1 MALIPKFTN
10 TDPNARVSFSF
21 KRSSRRQLDLYRHF
35 YKEQYGDVD
44 LPERGPLVEQIV
56 VALLAKD
63 PDFKKWM
70 DGLKKGGAVL
80 TGVDAGLDREEGT
93 EPKARGAAP
102 IQVAA
107 GGSVVGAAATS
118 VSMPVGS
125 LADAA
130 TSFANGNAGTT
141 ATPAAPAPAP
151 ATTVVGAPR
160 PFGSFVQSQAD
171 LTK

>member
-35 YKEQYGDVD
+35 YKEQYEDAD
-44 LPERGPLVEQIV
+44 LPERGPLVEQII

-80 TGVDAGLDREEGT
+80 TSVDAGLEREEGT
-93 EPKARGAAP
+93 EPKAKFGVLVPDTAARAATVAPVDREVPLVTSTTTSVEVAATPVTPIATTPSHATP
-102 IQVAA
+102 IQAA
-107 GGSVVGAAATS
+107 VVDHLS
-118 VSMPVGS
+118 S
-125 LADAA
+125 
-130 TSFANGNAGTT
+130 
-141 ATPAAPAPAP
+141 TP
-151 ATTVVGAPR
+151 R
-160 PFGSFVQSQAD
+160 LFGSFGKD
-171 LTK
+171 